1 MRKLLI
7 LVIGALMLIL
17 ASAPTLL
24 AQESVQRWMEA
35 NETVFLPIVNNGQ
48 TGGTVPPAQ

>member
-7 LVIGALMLIL
+7 LGIGVLMLIL

-24 AQESVQRWMEA
+24 AQESVQKWMEA
-35 NETVFLPIVNNGQ
+35 QDAIFLPIVHNGQ
-48 TGGTVPPAQ
+48 PGTVPPAQ